1 MAPRSLRSGAGF
13 KPPRAAVVKSDG
25 GERRGKGGTRF
36 RQVRSRE
43 TSESKPS
50 MKCRNSTVD
59 VETGVCG
66 YSGISRNGDL
76 KTGSCGIRL
85 GGGVNLDRALTR
97 NVGTCRPDGKGASRA
112 GDPCQALSTDAGHRG
127 RTARSREEGTVMV
140 LDRRG
145 VVFPSWQ
152 AANQQWEEPLEQGK
166 AV

>member
-25 GERRGKGGTRF
+25 GERRGNDGTRF

-59 VETGVCG
+59 VETGAG
-66 YSGISRNGDL
+66 DYSGTSKNGDL

-85 GGGVNLDRALTR
+85 GGGVNLDQALTR
-97 NVGTCRPDGKGASRA
+97 NVGTCRPDAKGASRA

-145 VVFPSWQ
+145 CGVSVLAGSQPAMGG
-152 AANQQWEEPLEQGK
+152 AA
-166 AV
+166 

>member
-1 MAPRSLRSGAGF
+1 MAPRSLRSGVGS

-43 TSESKPS
+43 TSESKPP

-66 YSGISRNGDL
+66 YSGTSRNGDL

-85 GGGVNLDRALTR
+85 GGGVNLDQALTR
-97 NVGTCRPDGKGASRA
+97 NVGTCRSDEKGTSRA

-127 RTARSREEGTVMV
+127 RTARSREEGTVMA

-145 VVFPSWQ
+145 CGVSAWAGGQPAMGG
-152 AANQQWEEPLEQGK
+152 AA
-166 AV
+166 